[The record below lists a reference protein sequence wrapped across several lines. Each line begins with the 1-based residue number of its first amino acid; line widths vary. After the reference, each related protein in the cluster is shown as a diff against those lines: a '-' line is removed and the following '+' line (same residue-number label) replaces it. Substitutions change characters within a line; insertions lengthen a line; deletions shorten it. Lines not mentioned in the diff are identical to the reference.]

1 MTLYFLDS
9 RGNQRLVKENVEAET
24 AIKEIS
30 HYINNLNPTYK
41 IHYYRTW
48 YSEDRGGT
56 MYDVGS
62 HTEFFLLVDNK

>member
-9 RGNQRLVKENVEAET
+9 RGNQRLVKENVEEKT

-30 HYINNLNPTYK
+30 HYVNNLNPTYE
-41 IHYYRTW
+41 IHYYRSW
-48 YSEDRGGT
+48 YSEDHGGT

-62 HTEFFLLVDNK
+62 HTEFFLLAD